1 MKLLVVA
8 RMFSAVRDALKTDGD
23 QAKGMPGFLKAMAYF
38 TKQGVD
44 IDYVFITPVK
54 QDVEIL
60 QKTSRLSFL
69 PTEKIK
75 GILYR
80 DERLNRYTRNAV
92 QAWQLK
98 KLVAGLCKETK
109 YDFIYAMTPETVCV
123 NELANELGIPC
134 GMRLFGTFLWSFLK
148 KNGLAKAKFFFK
160 SEIKAYNTPKAF
172 LLTTNDGSNGND
184 SYQMFCKDKTLYD
197 FHYWVN
203 GLDRSDVNEA
213 RKAEVQA
220 TVSENDIVYVATVTG
235 WKRHDRAIEMVKIM
249 RDRGYT
255 GKLLLVGNIPPD
267 CAAYK
272 QRLDDLIAAYGLQD
286 QVVFKGSMAREDF
299 LYLAMKAKV
308 CPLFQDTTNMGNV
321 FHELFGVGAVII
333 SLNDGSL
340 DGFLEDGKN
349 GFLVENM
356 EQAADIAEK
365 LISGEIDVEAIR
377 QAAME
382 TSRKLLCSWD
392 ERFEKELELIRNAI
406 K

>member
-8 RMFSAVRDALKTDGD
+8 RMFSAVRDALQTDGD
-23 QAKGMPGFLKAMAYF
+23 KAKGMPGFLKAMEYF
-38 TKQGVD
+38 TRQGME
-44 IDYVFITPVK
+44 IDYIFITPVK
-54 QDVEIL
+54 ADEAIL
-60 QKTSRLSFL
+60 NNESKLSFIR
-69 PTEKIK
+69 TEQIK

-92 QAWQLK
+92 QAYQLK
-98 KLVAGLCKETK
+98 KLAAKVCKQTR

-123 NELANELGIPC
+123 NELANQLRIPC
-134 GMRLFGTFLWSFLK
+134 GMRLFGTFLWSFLR
-148 KNGLAKAKFFFK
+148 KNGLKKAEFFFK

-184 SYQMFCKDKTLYD
+184 SYNMFCKDKSLYD

-203 GLDRSDVNEA
+203 GLDRITVNEA

-220 TVSENDIVYVATVTG
+220 TISENDLVYVATVTR
-235 WKRHDRAIEMVKIM
+235 WKRHDRAIEMLKIM
-249 RDRGYT
+249 KERGYT
-255 GKLLLVGNIPPD
+255 GKLLLVGSIPPD
-267 CAAYK
+267 SAPYK
-272 QRLDDLIAAYGLQD
+272 AELDALIEKYNLQD

-340 DGFLEDGKN
+340 EGFLEHGKN

-365 LISGEIDVEAIR
+365 LLSGEIDGEAIR

>member
-8 RMFSAVRDALKTDGD
+8 RMFSAVRDALQTDGD
-23 QAKGMPGFLKAMAYF
+23 KAKGMPGFLKAMEYF
-38 TKQGVD
+38 TRQGME
-44 IDYVFITPVK
+44 IDYIFITPVK
-54 QDVEIL
+54 ADEAIL
-60 QKTSRLSFL
+60 NNESKLSFIR
-69 PTEKIK
+69 TEQIK

-92 QAWQLK
+92 QAYQLK
-98 KLVAGLCKETK
+98 KLAAKVCKQTR

-123 NELANELGIPC
+123 NELANQLGIPC
-134 GMRLFGTFLWSFLK
+134 GMRLFGTFLWSFLR
-148 KNGLAKAKFFFK
+148 KNGLKKAEFFFK

-184 SYQMFCKDKTLYD
+184 SYNMFCKDKSLYD

-203 GLDRSDVNEA
+203 GLDRITVNEA

-220 TVSENDIVYVATVTG
+220 TISENDLVYVATVTR
-235 WKRHDRAIEMVKIM
+235 WKRHDRAIEMLKIM
-249 RDRGYT
+249 KERGYT
-255 GKLLLVGNIPPD
+255 GKLLLVGSIPPD
-267 CAAYK
+267 SAPYK
-272 QRLDDLIAAYGLQD
+272 AELDALIEKYNLQD

-340 DGFLEDGKN
+340 EGFLEHGKN

-365 LISGEIDVEAIR
+365 LLSGEIDGEAIR

>member
-1 MKLLVVA
+1 MKILVVSGL
-8 RMFSAVRDALKTDGD
+8 FSAVRDALQTDGD
-23 QAKGMPGFLKAMAYF
+23 QAKGMPGFLKAMEFFARR
-38 TKQGVD
+38 
-44 IDYVFITPVK
+44 
-54 QDVEIL
+54 DVELDYIFLTTIKTDISIL
-60 QKTSRLSFL
+60 DSESKLSFIR
-69 PTEKIK
+69 PEQIK

-80 DERLNRYTRNAV
+80 GGRVNRYTHNAILRC
-92 QAWQLK
+92 QLN
-98 KLVAGLCKETK
+98 KLVAKVCKENT
-109 YDFIYAMTPETVCV
+109 YDFIYAMTPESVYAT
-123 NELANELGIPC
+123 ELANKLGIPC
-134 GMRLFGTFLWSFLK
+134 GMRLFGTFLWSYLR
-148 KNGLAKAKFFFK
+148 KNGLKKAKFFFS
-160 SEIKAYNTPKAF
+160 SEIRAYNTRKAF

-184 SYQMFCKDKTLYD
+184 SYNMFCKDKTLYD

-203 GLDRSDVNEA
+203 GLDRIAVNEA

-220 TVSENDIVYVATVTG
+220 TVSENDIVYVATVTP
-235 WKRHDRAIEMVKIM
+235 WKRQDRAIEMLKIM
-249 RDRGYT
+249 KERGYT
-255 GKLLLVGNIPPD
+255 GKLLLVGNIPPESVV
-267 CAAYK
+267 YK
-272 QRLDDLIAAYGLQD
+272 QELEDLIEKYNLQD
-286 QVVFKGSMAREDF
+286 QVEFKGSMAREDF

-321 FHELFGVGAVII
+321 FHELFGVGAVIV

-365 LISGEIDVEAIR
+365 LISGEIDAEAIR

-382 TSRKLLCSWD
+382 TSKKLLCSWD